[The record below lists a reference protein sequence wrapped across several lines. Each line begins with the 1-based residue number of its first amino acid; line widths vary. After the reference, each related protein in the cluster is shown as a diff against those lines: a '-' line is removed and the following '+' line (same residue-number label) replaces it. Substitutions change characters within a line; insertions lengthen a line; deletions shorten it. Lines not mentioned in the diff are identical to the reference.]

1 MFRRIFSLVL
11 VMFLFTFSTISHTE
25 ESLFIPKDM
34 DASIYNGKDLKF
46 INHYEFSIKVEV
58 YLTDSQ
64 CLVLI
69 RRA

>member
-1 MFRRIFSLVL
+1 MHNPHIEVTVREAH
-11 VMFLFTFSTISHTE
+11 SHE